1 MHGRT
6 HVEMLKRRAGL
17 GYIDKQ
23 LWVISILK
31 SYANKKIKLFVV
43 LYALLCGPF

>member
-1 MHGRT
+1 MEHFSYKGGSSMHGRT

-23 LWVISILK
+23 LWVISI
-31 SYANKKIKLFVV
+31 IILFM
-43 LYALLCGPF
+43 PIRN